1 MLKIGREKS
10 DRRENEVDPSL
21 SLRENKKNSRKI
33 ILHGL
38 RFYFYRGRQRNVPRI
53 VMHVFRHCSRCSC
66 GFLKL
71 PNLPL
76 NEVLSIVPDVFF
88 DRLKGYFVDDQFVG
102 ETPLA
107 NLAGAEAPSEEDQSN
122 K

>member
-1 MLKIGREKS
+1 MYHELSRRCTGTVLLIKSLILGR
-10 DRRENEVDPSL
+10 
-21 SLRENKKNSRKI
+21 
-33 ILHGL
+33 
-38 RFYFYRGRQRNVPRI
+38 
-53 VMHVFRHCSRCSC
+53 SRCSC

-71 PNLPL
+71 P

>member
-21 SLRENKKNSRKI
+21 SLREHKKNYRKI
-33 ILHGL
+33 YSSW
-38 RFYFYRGRQRNVPRI
+38 FTFYRGRQRNVPRI
-53 VMHVFRHCSRCSC
+53 IMHVFRHCSRCSC

-76 NEVLSIVPDVFF
+76 NEVLSIVPNVFF

-107 NLAGAEAPSEEDQSN
+107 NLAGAEAPSEEDQSS